1 MVLVTEGPVTE
12 RLLYLYSAKK
22 ASVFIQQKYFIF
34 SYVRDGILYLKA
46 TLTSDTFGEE
56 FLTSGLL
63 DYW

>member
-1 MVLVTEGPVTE
+1 MMS
-12 RLLYLYSAKK
+12 YKK
-22 ASVFIQQKYFIF
+22 QLFLTKIYAFLN

-63 DYW
+63 DYWQDTFQLN